1 LNDRNHMKRILL
13 SLILFFV
20 FAQISVSQ
28 TITTCF
34 EINRILVDACP
45 SDEGLNEQVS
55 FQVGPNAL
63 NTSDLQ
69 VVWPNASNSWS
80 GVCQDATTTS
90 KVAQLNGTVNSCGF
104 FREPQ
109 GGVLPANSK
118 VLLFTSVNAD
128 MSGLSFAGLTDTLYV
143 IFHCGGSS
151 AGNFANYGTGI
162 RTLTMSFNN
171 PSGCSDQVSYDRELL
186 VNQAGQPGAENG
198 ATVLFTQTGEAT
210 YISDGCNPFSQ
221 PVSAA
226 WTSPG
231 NICNNDDP
239 IDLYELVTGSPN
251 GTFVGT
257 GVSNGVF
264 NPSGLSGNQV
274 VSYIVG
280 SGTCLVES
288 QQLIIVNQGGD
299 PSWLSPGALCGEAA
313 PLNLNTLLT
322 GTTGGTWSGN
332 GVSNLI
338 FFPSNVSGVVSITYT
353 VGQGVCQSSSTQT
366 ISVVSTLSGPN
377 VPNTTICSTVTSP
390 LLTASAVPNA
400 TVNWY
405 SNSALTNLLA
415 TGLTYSPAVG
425 VNTTLYVTQTV
436 AGCNVGVSAIAVS
449 FIDPPSPPT
458 LSTTSVNFCPGSPLP
473 QLTATSNSTIIWYN
487 NEALTQVIGTG
498 SSFQPLESQAPTIF
512 VVAGTSSCRS
522 TPVQVNLNGQVFSA
536 TWNAPSAIC
545 NTAEPIELSDFVT
558 GTAGGNWVGQGVS
571 GSVFSPTGLVG
582 PISITYTVGSG
593 ACIVQ
598 SAQTIQ
604 VNLGGDPAWTSP
616 GTLCNV
622 TDQIQLND
630 WLTGTP
636 GGIWSGTGVTG
647 STFSPDGL
655 NGPITLTYSVG
666 SGICASN
673 LAQTVNVASAVGAPA
688 ITGPTTFCD
697 GQQPSA
703 IVATVL
709 QGAEVNW
716 YSDAALTSL
725 IQTGNGFVPTQNL
738 DATYYVTQSFPGC
751 ASPASTVNVS
761 FNETPT
767 APITETNIVYC
778 IGQSLPT
785 LSANGSGVIT
795 WYNDQ
800 ALTEQVGTGASFTP
814 DASILPDLFV
824 QVSDGS
830 CRSEA
835 VQIQFSEGALVTAEI
850 INSAP
855 LVTCD
860 FQPVVLSTDATQGI
874 LWSTGETTST
884 ITIDNGGTYTLTVTG
899 ACNSATDQV
908 VFIDN
913 GVVAD
918 FDLNADN
925 GIAPMSVVAVN
936 TSLNA
941 DQSVFYLDDELSQV
955 ISGTPFVLEEEGEYV
970 VKLVARNDEGC
981 ADSLTRT
988 ITVISG
994 NLVVAIPN
1002 SFTPNG
1008 DGFNDNFVP
1017 KINGMAELSFA
1028 IFNRWGSEVVSWND
1042 LNGKW
1047 DGSINGT
1054 PSPDGV
1060 YFYVMK
1066 GKDLLGSL
1074 VEKSGS
1080 ITIKR

>member
-1 LNDRNHMKRILL
+1 MKRILL

-20 FAQISVSQ
+20 FTQISVSQ

-80 GVCQDATTTS
+80 GVCQDATTSS

-104 FREPQ
+104 IREPQ
-109 GGVLPANSK
+109 NGILPANSK
-118 VLLFTSVNAD
+118 VLLFTSAAAD
-128 MSGLSFAGLTDTLYV
+128 VSGLSFAGLSDTLYI
-143 IFHCGGSS
+143 IFHCGGSV

-162 RTLTMSFNN
+162 RTLTMSFSN
-171 PSGCSDQVSYDRELL
+171 PAGCSDAVSYDRELL
-186 VNQAGQPGAENG
+186 INQAGQPCAENG
-198 ATVLFTQTGEAT
+198 ATVLFTHTGEAS
-210 YISDGCNPFSQ
+210 YISDGCNPFSE
-221 PVSAA
+221 PSPISAE
-226 WTSPG
+226 WTNPG
-231 NICNNDDP
+231 TVCNTDEP
-239 IDLYELVTGSPN
+239 INLFELVTGSPN
-251 GTFVGT
+251 GVFSGN
-257 GVSNGVF
+257 GVSNGFF
-264 NPSGLSGNQV
+264 NPTGLSGNQV
-274 VSYIVG
+274 VIYSVG
-280 SGTCLVES
+280 SGACLVTS
-288 QQLIIVNQGGD
+288 QQNVIVGQGGD
-299 PSWLSPGALCGEAA
+299 PSWLSPGALCGQTD
-313 PLNLNTLLT
+313 PLNLNTLLI
-322 GTTGGTWSGN
+322 GTSGGVWTGN
-332 GVSNLI
+332 GVANPV
-338 FFPSNVSGVVSITYT
+338 FFPSNVSGTVSITYT
-353 VGQGVCQSSSTQT
+353 VGQGACQSSSTQT
-366 ISVVSTLSGPN
+366 IAVVPTLSGPN
-377 VPNTTICSTVTSP
+377 VPNSTLCNSATTPV
-390 LLTASAVPNA
+390 LTASAVPNA

-405 SNSALTNLLA
+405 SNSALTNLIG
-415 TGLTYSPAVG
+415 TGLTYNPAPG

-436 AGCNVGVSAIAVS
+436 PGCNVGVSAIAVS
-449 FIDPPSPPT
+449 FIDPPSPPV

-473 QLTATSNSTIIWYN
+473 QLTATSTAIIIWYN
-487 NEALTQVIGTG
+487 DEALTQVIGTG

-512 VVAGTSSCRS
+512 VVAGTGSCRS
-522 TPVQVNLNGQVFSA
+522 NPVQVNLNGQVFSA
-536 TWNAPSAIC
+536 TWNAPSAVC
-545 NTAEPIELSDFVT
+545 SSAEPIELSDLIS
-558 GTAGGNWVGQGVS
+558 GTPGGNWAGQGVS
-571 GSVFSPTGLVG
+571 GSVFSPSGLVG

-593 ACIVQ
+593 ACVVQ

-604 VNLGGDPAWTSP
+604 VNPGGDPAWTSP

-622 TDQIQLND
+622 TNQIQLND
-630 WLTGTP
+630 WVTGTP
-636 GGIWSGTGVTG
+636 GGSWSGTGVNG

-725 IQTGNGFVPTQNL
+725 IQTGNGFVPTPNL

-751 ASPASTVNVS
+751 ASLASTVNVS
-761 FNETPT
+761 FNETPS
-767 APITETNIVYC
+767 APITETNVVYC
-778 IGQSLPT
+778 NGQSFPT

-795 WYNDQ
+795 WFNDQ
-800 ALTEQVGTGASFTP
+800 ALTEQVGTGTSFTP
-814 DASILPDLFV
+814 DLSILPDLFV
-824 QVSDGS
+824 QASEGS
-830 CRSEA
+830 CRSEV
-835 VQIQFSEGALVTAEI
+835 VQIQFSEGAIVTAEI

-899 ACNSATDQV
+899 ACNSATDQL

-918 FDLNADN
+918 FDLNAEN

-941 DQSVFYLDDELSQV
+941 DQTVFYLDDELGQV
-955 ISGTPFVLEEEGEYV
+955 ISGTPFVLEEGEYV

-981 ADSLTRT
+981 ADSLSRT

-1054 PSPDGV
+1054 PSPEGV